1 MDSVS
6 EARLGVVHPLLTAKV
21 RMMADILEPEA
32 IIFRVTQGLRTWA
45 EQAALYAQ
53 GRTAPGKIVTN
64 AAPGASYHNYGLAV
78 DVVPMTIEGPDWN
91 EQHPVWSRLVSVGTS
106 LGLVAGAQFRSF
118 PDQPHF
124 QLTGSLPV
132 SPDEHVREL
141 FSIGGIT
148 SVWRMAF
155 PDDMVVP
162 A

>member
-6 EARLGVVHPLLTAKV
+6 EARLGVVHPLL
-21 RMMADILEPEA
+21 ADKIRQMTVMLEPETL
-32 IIFRVTQGLRTWA
+32 RVTQGLRSWG

-64 AAPGASYHNYGLAV
+64 AQPGSSYHNYGLAV
-78 DVVPMTIEGPDWN
+78 DVVPMTVEGPDWN

-118 PDQPHF
+118 PDWPHF
-124 QLTGSLPV
+124 QYTGTLPA

-141 FSIGGIT
+141 FRGGGIT
-148 SVWRMAF
+148 NVWRAAF
-155 PDDMVVP
+155 PDDMLVTT
-162 A
+162 